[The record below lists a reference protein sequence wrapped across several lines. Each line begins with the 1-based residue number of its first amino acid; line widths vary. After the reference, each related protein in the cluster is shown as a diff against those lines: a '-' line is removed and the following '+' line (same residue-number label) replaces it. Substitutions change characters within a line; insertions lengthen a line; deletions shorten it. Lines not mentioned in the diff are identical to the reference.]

1 MRVVASGSHWNNAY
15 FMCHF
20 LASKRSLIT
29 LSFFHRKHTSC
40 FVQLLD
46 RLQTK
51 TFLPL
56 RIHQPKS
63 TKLGACAA
71 QTNQTQVCAGLCV
84 KIFHYFIT
92 KARVE
97 LKQPA
102 RPWTL
107 FTWSSAGGWYL
118 LPFNRA
124 SLHSLTAK
132 LARLKWILKHQGQ

>member
-1 MRVVASGSHWNNAY
+1 MFY
-15 FMCHF
+15 F
-20 LASKRSLIT
+20 LASKKSLIT

-40 FVQLLD
+40 FVQRLD

-51 TFLPL
+51 TFLLL

-71 QTNQTQVCAGLCV
+71 QTDQTQVCAGLCV
-84 KIFHYFIT
+84 KMFHYFII

-97 LKQPA
+97 LKQPVQ
-102 RPWTL
+102 PWTL
-107 FTWSSAGGWYL
+107 STWNSAGGWYL

-132 LARLKWILKHQGQ
+132 LARLK